1 MPLVALVIVFGKI
14 VQLHRGFLDD
24 RGDLE
29 AYLIALSPPV
39 REAAAPLH
47 AIRIRSESARYFQ
60 RFW

>member
-14 VQLHRGFLDD
+14 FPLRGGFLDD

-29 AYLIALSPPV
+29 AYLIGLSPPL

-47 AIRIRSESARYFQ
+47 ASRIRSESGRYFQ